1 MVALP
6 NGSATFLVSALPD
19 DFSCSLLPCF
29 PCGNGLIPCV
39 LRSDLSHEEPPE
51 LEELIRL
58 VAGKLVRVLDCFHPA
73 LGALGLGLKLFE
85 IGGVSL

>member
-1 MVALP
+1 MSQERLQDVF
-6 NGSATFLVSALPD
+6 GSFTKRFRY
-19 DFSCSLLPCF
+19 FSC
-29 PCGNGLIPCV
+29 
-39 LRSDLSHEEPPE
+39 LSHEEPPE